1 MKSPIKILVVE
12 DEMIIAAKIS
22 LRLTKLGYEVTGIV
36 PRSEEALLHIEQ
48 NAPDIVLLDIN
59 LKGDLD
65 GIGLAEQILKNEYPG
80 VIIYLT
86 ANNDEA
92 TFNRAKTTRPFA
104 FLSKPLNPLDLERT
118 LELTVERILKQRE
131 IEDHSAQEL
140 KPEQDLAL
148 QQADRDFLTD
158 RIFVKVKQKMV
169 KIFVSDILYIEAD
182 RSYCKIY
189 TKNEHFLLSIPLKNV
204 EDKLS
209 KGQFMRIHRSY
220 LVNIKAI
227 DEMTETH
234 VLIGKQPIPITTS
247 AKEEIFKR
255 LQRV

>member
-22 LRLTKLGYEVTGIV
+22 LRLTKLGYEVIGIV

-48 NAPDIVLLDIN
+48 NEPDIVLLDIN

-65 GIGLAEQILKNEYPG
+65 GIGLAENILKNEYPC

-104 FLSKPLNPLDLERT
+104 FLSKPLNPVDLERT

-131 IEDHSAQEL
+131 IEDHSTQEL
-140 KPEQDLAL
+140 KPELDLAL
-148 QQADRDFLTD
+148 QQADKDFLTD

-189 TKNEHFLLSIPLKNV
+189 TKNEQHLLSVPLKNV

-220 LVNIKAI
+220 LINITAI

-234 VLIGKQPIPITTS
+234 VFIGKQAIPITAS
-247 AKEEIFKR
+247 SKEELFKR